1 MGANPYLTD
10 SERQVLESAR
20 IGIAGAGGL
29 GSNVAAHL
37 VRAGVKKFVICD
49 FDTVNA
55 SNLNRQFFF
64 RDQLGRKKVAALEEN
79 LRRIDPDLELEMRDV
94 RLTAENAADTFAAC
108 DLVVE
113 AFDNAAAKAMLY
125 GALLPRGVRL
135 VAASGLAGW
144 GRSAAIKIRQVGA
157 NLVLV
162 GDGAS
167 GVNATCAPVSPRV
180 GIAAAMQANAVVAW
194 LLGKE
199 I

>member
-10 SERQVLESAR
+10 SERQILESAR

-94 RLTAENAADTFAAC
+94 RLTAENAADTFAGC
-108 DLVVE
+108 TLVVE

-167 GVNATCAPVSPRV
+167 GVNATRAPVSPRV
-180 GIAAAMQANAVVAW
+180 GIAAAMQANAAVAW

>member
-79 LRRIDPDLELEMRDV
+79 LRRIVPDLELEMRDV
-94 RLTAENAADTFAAC
+94 RLTAENAADTFAGC
-108 DLVVE
+108 TLVVE

-167 GVNATCAPVSPRV
+167 GVNATRAPVSPRV
-180 GIAAAMQANAVVAW
+180 GIAAAMQANAAVAW

>member
-125 GALLPRGVRL
+125 GVLLPRGVRL

-167 GVNATCAPVSPRV
+167 GVNATRAPVSPRV
-180 GIAAAMQANAVVAW
+180 GIAAAMQANAAVAW

>member
-125 GALLPRGVRL
+125 GALLPRRVRL

-167 GVNATCAPVSPRV
+167 GVNATRAPVSPRV
-180 GIAAAMQANAVVAW
+180 GIAAAMQANAAVAW

>member
-167 GVNATCAPVSPRV
+167 GVNATRAPVSPRV
-180 GIAAAMQANAVVAW
+180 GIAAAMQANAAVAW

>member
-64 RDQLGRKKVAALEEN
+64 QDQLGRKKVAALEEN
-79 LRRIDPDLELEMRDV
+79 LRRIVPDLELEMRDV
-94 RLTAENAADTFAAC
+94 RLTAENAADTFAGC
-108 DLVVE
+108 TLVVE

-167 GVNATCAPVSPRV
+167 GVNATRAPVSPRV
-180 GIAAAMQANAVVAW
+180 GIAAAMQANAAVAW